1 MRSHS
6 PRVHSRMVAAAT
18 IAIVIETEI
27 EMAVVTV
34 TVTVAVAVAAAVAD
48 VVVVVAFVYPVQVD
62 QWCLQIHNEVAD
74 LVYLDD
80 LWDQVVPAVLMVSM
94 VPVVVLEDH
103 VDVVDTAGDAPMDD
117 FVGEVAAVGAVAVA
131 VAVVGAV
138 VGAPVLY
145 SLMREVYFG

>member
-18 IAIVIETEI
+18 IAIGTEI

-34 TVTVAVAVAAAVAD
+34 TVTVAVAVAAAD